1 MRIDSRLAK
10 VAYAAAGLV
19 AGGVLVSTFG
29 AQAATSTPTPS
40 SSNTSGATAQDPH
53 PGDNGADGVPES
65 QEPHGGGRGGFGL
78 SMSGTVT
85 AVGTNTVTIKTST
98 GTTVYTVTGNSDI
111 DKNGEASLPALKVGD
126 AVKFSVDSSNSKQID
141 KLHAGNEALNLPQG
155 AGSAPSSG
163 AGSSST
169 N

>member
-1 MRIDSRLAK
+1 
-10 VAYAAAGLV
+10 
-19 AGGVLVSTFG
+19 
-29 AQAATSTPTPS
+29 
-40 SSNTSGATAQDPH
+40 
-53 PGDNGADGVPES
+53 
-65 QEPHGGGRGGFGL
+65 
-78 SMSGTVT
+78 MSGTVT

-98 GTTVYTVTGNSDI
+98 GTTEYTVTGNSDI